1 MIEASKEVGQATLEE
16 LNRQREQIAGIE
28 DNLTRAD
35 KLIRTFGK
43 RMATDKCIQVFT
55 VINVLMVIIIVV
67 YAVVTKGVLDS
78 NDDASGGD
86 DGSSPDAAVVDDDA
100 TGARRFL

>member
-55 VINVLMVIIIVV
+55 IINLVMVVIIVV
-67 YAVVTKGVLDS
+67 YAIVTKGVLKGCSAGDDEADTPETTTVA
-78 NDDASGGD
+78 DDA
-86 DGSSPDAAVVDDDA
+86 AATSA
-100 TGARRFL
+100 AS

>member
-1 MIEASKEVGQATLEE
+1 MASVDHTIQMIEASKEVGQATLEE
-16 LNRQREQIAGIE
+16 LNRQREQISTISDSVAGIE

-55 VINVLMVIIIVV
+55 IINLIMVIVIVV
-67 YAVVTKGVLDS
+67 YAVITKGVLG
-78 NDDASGGD
+78 GGD
-86 DGSSPDAAVVDDDA
+86 AATD
-100 TGARRFL
+100 